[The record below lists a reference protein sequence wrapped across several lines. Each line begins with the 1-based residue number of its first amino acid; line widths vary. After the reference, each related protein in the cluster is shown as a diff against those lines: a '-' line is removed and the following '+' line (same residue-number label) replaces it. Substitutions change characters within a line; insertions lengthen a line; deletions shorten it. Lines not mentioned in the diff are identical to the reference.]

1 MIVKIVY
8 TFGSH
13 VYIFTKMLGDIY
25 PMSISFLCDLMLPLR
40 SRLLPATLYLLSR
53 SAVAAAACSEGE
65 EDDGSHVAHFDCLE
79 ILLLQVCVLHATAT
93 LLLISSLTHIS
104 TMH

>member
-40 SRLLPATLYLLSR
+40 SRLLPTTLYLLSR
-53 SAVAAAACSEGE
+53 SAASAACCEGD
-65 EDDGSHVAHFDCLE
+65 EDDGSRVAHFDCLK
-79 ILLLQVCVLHATAT
+79 ILLLLQVRVLHATAT